1 MQAGDLVF
9 VREQG
14 LIPDVIRYFD
24 KGKFNHVAIAM
35 DSTHILEAEYNTKV
49 HVIEN
54 PYTDIEVV
62 SLNLK
67 DLSKIEEFV
76 KQYDGEEYDFG
87 EVLRIFIR
95 LELHIDFFN
104 KFNDTKEVICSELA
118 GDWLELIGITKK
130 GEELL
135 APNELYRSIKS
146 MGY

>member
-1 MQAGDLVF
+1 MEAGDLLF
-9 VREQG
+9 VRETG
-14 LIPDVIRYFD
+14 FIPDVIRFFD
-24 KGKFNHVAIAM
+24 KGEFNHTAIAV

-54 PYTDIEVV
+54 PYTDFEVV

-67 DLSKIEEFV
+67 DLTKMDEFV
-76 KQYDGEEYDFG
+76 KKFDGEEYDFG
-87 EVLRIFIR
+87 EILRILIR

-118 GDWLELIGITKK
+118 GDWLEFIGIAQK

-135 APNELYRSIKS
+135 APNELFRSVKA